1 MRGMEADCWRVEA
14 LCGSHRT
21 WRSVALKRA
30 EPGFLFSDGSHPK
43 GTAMNRG
50 PTALA
55 AALTLGGSFANAQSG
70 APSGAGSAIGD
81 PPGQVPPTPVRRR
94 LRAVRSGSEA
104 RFAAPR
110 RRRCLFSTY
119 HSGDSDKA

>member
-1 MRGMEADCWRVEA
+1 MRHRRLVHSLTQRRFPMRAMEADCWRVET
-14 LCGSHRT
+14 LCESHRT

-30 EPGFLFSDGSHPK
+30 EPGFLFSDGSRPK

-81 PPGQVPPTPVRRR
+81 P
-94 LRAVRSGSEA
+94 RASSTNPSLSLTTGSSI
-104 RFAAPR
+104 R
-110 RRRCLFSTY
+110 
-119 HSGDSDKA
+119 K